1 MVRSMG
7 GGATSLAVDNPH
19 SKTLTPGMRQKPTL
33 HDTINVPRVTRAAR
47 RLTSEPVY
55 YDSIA
60 PLKSRD
66 ILPVKIPPR
75 RRIFTGK
82 KSPGETFHTN

>member
-1 MVRSMG
+1 MINSIQLLETSNKDFTGFKYVRFPSSKSQTTYYKGTGSM
-7 GGATSLAVDNPH
+7 LPLLEKLRDI
-19 SKTLTPGMRQKPTL
+19 L
-33 HDTINVPRVTRAAR
+33 
-47 RLTSEPVY
+47 PVY

>member
-55 YDSIA
+55 YDLSLIH
-60 PLKSRD
+60 
-66 ILPVKIPPR
+66 I
-75 RRIFTGK
+75 
-82 KSPGETFHTN
+82 